1 MDPLQALKRLFAA
14 PSFTP
19 DTLALRESVLVAA
32 NQAHAAIL
40 ALKPAD
46 RTAVETS
53 LAPFATSLAGNAF
66 LSAILA
72 GLRHAATGD
81 EAHQIA
87 AITAAV
93 AEDAADVGVGMNT
106 VYHLARLD
114 FVQGLDPTGLAGVWD
129 YEARHRYWLKLV
141 EQAEAVVAGVA
152 RKAAF
157 APNDRVLV
165 LTEQFIAP
173 PHAPSK
179 DALDYARAFQ
189 DLGREVM
196 IASTCA
202 LGRQLYSPLLP
213 GSRCNLIEGLA
224 GATALAFEG
233 RTFRYHQPASGL
245 FNNATLAE
253 SLAAIEAFDPALA
266 LVVGGQNLV
275 GELLARRSFVVQ
287 YPTFAGLPTTKAF
300 RFFTWRA
307 LSEDETATL
316 ARLGLADQH
325 LFAHHPGFEPPA
337 RTQALT
343 RAQFGIPE
351 DAFVFA
357 VAGMRLGLDV
367 DEAFLDLMRDIRA
380 RRPDAHFVFI
390 GEFDGYDERIG
401 ALADGASFIGFHS
414 DILSAYALCDAY
426 INPTRKGGGS
436 AIVHALSAGL
446 PALSVAFGDA
456 YEAVRGL
463 PPLADYDALAHAA
476 CALAERGETYDAY
489 VRQVAEIAPTL
500 RGKGAVVARLLAAYE
515 AFVSEVGPSLSPLI
529 NHVIPDGVADRC
541 GRDDVLF

>member
-1 MDPLQALKRLFAA
+1 MDQLEALKRLFAA
-14 PSFTP
+14 PGFAP
-19 DTLALRESVLVAA
+19 DTLELRESVLVAA

-40 ALKPAD
+40 ALGAAD
-46 RTAVETS
+46 KTVVEAS
-53 LAPFATSLAGNAF
+53 LAPFAASLAGNAF

-72 GLRHAATGD
+72 GLRPAATGD

-87 AITAAV
+87 AIAAAL

-114 FVQGLDPTGLAGVWD
+114 FLGTVDPARLAGVWD

-141 EQAEAVVAGVA
+141 DRAETVVAGVA

-157 APNDRVLV
+157 APNGRVLI

-179 DALDYARAFQ
+179 DALDYAKVLQ

-224 GATALAFEG
+224 GASALEFEG

-245 FNNATLAE
+245 FNNATLLE
-253 SLAAIEAFDPALA
+253 SLAAIEAFDPAFV
-266 LVVGGQNLV
+266 LVIGGQNLV
-275 GELLARRSFVVQ
+275 GELLVRRSFVVQ
-287 YPTFAGLPTTKAF
+287 YPTFAGPPTTKAF
-300 RFFTWRA
+300 RFFTWREPT
-307 LSEDETATL
+307 EDEAAAL
-316 ARLGLADQH
+316 VRLGLADQH
-325 LFAHHPGFEPPA
+325 LFSHHPGFEPPK
-337 RTQALT
+337 RTTTLT
-343 RAQFGIPE
+343 RAQFGLPAA
-351 DAFVFA
+351 AFVFA

-367 DEAFLDLMRDIRA
+367 GEDFLALMRDIRA

-390 GEFDGYDERIG
+390 GEFDGYDARIG
-401 ALADGASFIGFHS
+401 DLAAGASFIGFHA

-436 AIVHALSAGL
+436 AIVHAMSAGL
-446 PALSVAFGDA
+446 PALSVNTGDA
-456 YEAVRGL
+456 YEAVRAL
-463 PPLADYDALAHAA
+463 PVLGDYGALADVA
-476 CALAERGETYDAY
+476 CALAERGETYEAY
-489 VRQVAEIAPTL
+489 RRQVAEIAPSL
-500 RGKGAVVARLLAAYE
+500 RGKGAVVDKLLAAYE
-515 AFVSEVGPSLSPLI
+515 AFVARG
-529 NHVIPDGVADRC
+529 
-541 GRDDVLF
+541 